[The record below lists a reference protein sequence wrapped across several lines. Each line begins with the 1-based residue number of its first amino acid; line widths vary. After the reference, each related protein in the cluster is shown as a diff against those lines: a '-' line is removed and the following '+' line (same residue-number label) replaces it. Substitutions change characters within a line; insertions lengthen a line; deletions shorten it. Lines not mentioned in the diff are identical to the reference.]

1 MNAGCSATRSAEH
14 TQKALTIAKD
24 IGSPY
29 CETFARFRHLTHV
42 LRREEHAAQTSI
54 DALMRIAPQH
64 GFQFLLADSQIL
76 HSWALAAQGMEAE
89 GLRRIHPAIAS
100 YEATGAVMSR
110 PAHLMLSA
118 KVYGKAGQT
127 NEALAALTAAR
138 WWSKRRTN
146 ARRGAVSAARRADAA
161 GLAAPQ
167 PQAPARRRRGRGSR
181 GVLHKAIA
189 VARRQ
194 QAKSLELR
202 AAMDLC
208 RLWQQ
213 QDKRREAHR
222 MLSEVYEFFTEG
234 FDTPDLRDAR
244 ALLAALA

>member
-1 MNAGCSATRSAEH
+1 M
-14 TQKALTIAKD
+14 
-24 IGSPY
+24 GSLDGM
-29 CETFARFRHLTHV
+29 TNLS
-42 LRREEHAAQTSI
+42 TS
-54 DALMRIAPQH
+54 R
-64 GFQFLLADSQIL
+64 LLADSQIL

-100 YEATGAVMSR
+100 YEATGAAMSR
-110 PAHLMLSA
+110 PSHLMLLA
-118 KVYGKAGQT
+118 KVYGMAGQT
-127 NEALAALTAAR
+127 EEALAAAAAAR
-138 WWSKRRTN
+138 AVVEQTDERTHDAELYRLQGELTLQGSPRRSRKRQR
-146 ARRGAVSAARRADAA
+146 AGAAVAEAEACF
-161 GLAAPQ
+161 
-167 PQAPARRRRGRGSR
+167 
-181 GVLHKAIA
+181 HKAIA

-244 ALLAALA
+244 TLLAALA